1 MFIIYRKNIPKVIT
15 RFGAVA
21 VEMDQA
27 PRFHPMPDRIKL
39 YTIHDYYIL
48 TTIRRVFPLL
58 PSVGSCAVAYG
69 DASPLV
75 VPLAVAK
82 TADGFSH

>member
-1 MFIIYRKNIPKVIT
+1 
-15 RFGAVA
+15 
-21 VEMDQA
+21 
-27 PRFHPMPDRIKL
+27 MPDRIKL

-58 PSVGSCAVAYG
+58 SSVGSCAVVQATAAVAYG

-75 VPLAVAK
+75 VPLAAAK